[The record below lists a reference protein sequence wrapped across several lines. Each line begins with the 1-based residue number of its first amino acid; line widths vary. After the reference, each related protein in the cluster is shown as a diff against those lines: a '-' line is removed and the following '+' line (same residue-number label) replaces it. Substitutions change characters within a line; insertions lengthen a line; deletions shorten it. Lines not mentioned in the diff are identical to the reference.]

1 MNSISTH
8 TPRWARFLLPL
19 LWAAMLTGC
28 MNDYADDVPDPS
40 APATL
45 QLQLVA
51 EQEGDLNE
59 TRATNEAG
67 TDGEYMSKE
76 ICVLIVDGSGTVVR
90 KFLPTDELQAN
101 TDAQRGN
108 LRDWTSERFELAPG
122 TYQIYAFANWSTAG
136 NTALNGFVGIEEG
149 ADLNSL
155 AAEDPAIDIDN
166 IVLDDPAAQLDFDN
180 ANVEFRRFIPMSAK
194 QEVTV
199 TSATRSIDIGLDRL
213 VSKVRISINPAN
225 LDGAALQSLTFSG
238 VGDQVGLF
246 KGQTVAANRDKTY
259 TVDLTSLQTGT
270 DGSYHV
276 PDFYVNATEDGTQTF
291 AVQLATS
298 QYQGTVYEA
307 RTARTDL
314 PRNSIYPLNLS
325 FNDYVP
331 QLDLQAWLSP
341 IGTYPVP
348 VEVAWD
354 GTYVVDLPE
363 GCQFSFSAD
372 GLESTAGVTGVTCQ
386 WTIPEASQRYAA
398 FETADNGTTVKG
410 HLTASS
416 GLEFP
421 LELYITWN
429 EGGKPYARNYIITV
443 RTTALADAVFASSTR
458 VGVMQQ
464 LFPESVQI
472 LIPR

>member
-8 TPRWARFLLPL
+8 TPRWARLLLPL
-19 LWAAMLTGC
+19 LWAAVLTGC

-76 ICVLIVDGSGTVVR
+76 ICVLIVDGNGTVVK

-122 TYQIYAFANWSTAG
+122 TYRIYAFANWSTADDL
-136 NTALNGFVGIEEG
+136 ALNSYVGIGEG

-155 AAEDPAIDIDN
+155 AKYPPINN
-166 IVLDDPAAQLDFDN
+166 IVLDNPASRLDLDN
-180 ANVEFRRFIPMSAK
+180 ANVEARRFIPMSAK

-238 VGDQVGLF
+238 VGGRVGLF
-246 KGQTVAANRDKTY
+246 KDQTVAADRYETY
-259 TVDLTSLQTGT
+259 TVDLTGLQTGT
-270 DGSYHV
+270 DGFYHV
-276 PDFYVNATEDGTQTF
+276 PDFYVNATEDKTRTF

-314 PRNSIYPLNLS
+314 PRNSIYPLILS

-331 QLDLQAWLSP
+331 RLDLQAWVSP
-341 IGTYPVP
+341 IDTYPVP
-348 VEVAWD
+348 VVVAWD

-372 GLESTAGVTGVTCQ
+372 GLESTAGVTNVTCK

-429 EGGKPYARNYIITV
+429 GDGKPYARNYIITV
-443 RTTALADAVFASSTR
+443 RTTDLADAVFASSTR

>member
-19 LWAAMLTGC
+19 LWAAVLTGC

-76 ICVLIVDGSGTVVR
+76 ICVLIVDGNGTVVK

-136 NTALNGFVGIEEG
+136 NTALNGFVGIEQGEN
-149 ADLNSL
+149 LNSL
-155 AAEDPAIDIDN
+155 AAENPTIDINN
-166 IVLDDPAAQLDFDN
+166 IVLDDPASQLDFNN
-180 ANVEFRRFIPMSAK
+180 ANVDSRRFIPMSAK

-238 VGDQVGLF
+238 VGDRVGLF
-246 KGQTVAANRDKTY
+246 KDQTVEVDRDKTY
-259 TVDLTSLQTGT
+259 TVDLTDLQTGT

-276 PDFYVNATEDGTQTF
+276 PDFYVNATEDKTQTF
-291 AVQLATS
+291 KVQLATS

-314 PRNSIYPLNLS
+314 PRNAIYPINLS
-325 FNDYVP
+325 FNNYVP
-331 QLDLQAWLSP
+331 ALEMHAWLSP
-341 IGTYPVP
+341 IGSFPA
-348 VEVAWD
+348 EVRVTWD
-354 GTYVVDLPE
+354 NSYEVDLPE
-363 GCQFSFSAD
+363 GCQFAFSAT
-372 GLESTAGVTGVTCQ
+372 GLATGGNVTNVTCA
-386 WTIPEASQRYAA
+386 WTIPAAAQRYAD
-398 FETADNGTTVKG
+398 FESGEDETTVKG
-410 HLTASS
+410 HITAQA
-416 GLEFP
+416 GLSFP
-421 LELYITWN
+421 LQLYIQWD
-429 EGGKPYARNYIITV
+429 EGGQHYARTYTITV
-443 RTTALADAVFASSTR
+443 SVGDMFDFEWLNAAR
-458 VGVMQQ
+458 VGYMRQ

-472 LIPR
+472 LIKK